1 MNSSDFRQL
10 AWGKL
15 SGNWGGPI
23 AVALVQLLIINIVNY
38 IFKDMRYATY
48 VFLLILSPLNIGVL
62 KYFILFS
69 KSLNPE
75 FDVIFDGYKE
85 SFVKSFLLAFL
96 TNLFIALWLL
106 LLVIP
111 GIIKIFAYA
120 MAPYVLAQNP
130 HIGVTEAL
138 DRSQEMMKGY
148 KLDLFILWL
157 SFIGWFI
164 LSVITFGIALIWVV
178 PYIRLA
184 TTEFYLEVS
193 GGNKTPEVVVE
204 QPQAEEDSFDSFLLK

>member
-23 AVALVQLLIINIVNY
+23 AVALVYIVINSIMTY
-38 IFKDMRYATY
+38 ITKDMLYAS
-48 VFLLILSPLNIGVL
+48 LITTIVTAPLQIGL
-62 KYFILFS
+62 MKYFILFS

-75 FDVIFDGYKE
+75 FDVMFDGFKE
-85 SFVKSFLLAFL
+85 SFVKSILLAYL
-96 TNLFIALWLL
+96 TGIFILLWLL
-106 LLVIP
+106 LFIIP

-120 MAPYVLAQNP
+120 MAPYLLAENP
-130 HIGVTEAL
+130 NISLTEAL

-148 KLDLFILWL
+148 KMDLFILWL

-164 LSVITFGIALIWVV
+164 LCVITFGIALIWVA
-178 PYIRLA
+178 PYFSLTNA
-184 TTEFYLEVS
+184 EFYLQIS
-193 GGNKTPEVVVE
+193 GGNKTPEVVEE